1 MQIHE
6 SIVLSSEIQNPVG
19 RAYVFNQGTF
29 VLERVSLAQM
39 VELMIEVLVNLAS
52 GTVLDEETA

>member
-1 MQIHE
+1 MRFKI
-6 SIVLSSEIQNPVG
+6 PVG
-19 RAYVFNQGTF
+19 RAYMFNQGTL

-39 VELMIEVLVNLAS
+39 VEFMIEVLVNLAS